1 MKVKI
6 AIGLVLVGLAF
17 LGGRA
22 GVKMISKQFA
32 K

>member
-1 MKVKI
+1 MRAKI

-22 GVKMISKQFA
+22 GVKMIGKQFA